1 VPVLATIATI
11 NFLFRSGAED
21 VSFLD
26 PEALRARCMDVIE
39 DADTRER
46 AVQLTGELQRLARR
60 YEDAVT
66 ATLDAYLAESV
77 TWESSANGLIKQL
90 EPMDSVR
97 VRTLQEIVRVRQSM
111 LEMLTVEQ
119 WNLVFR

>member
-1 VPVLATIATI
+1 MLTTLAII
-11 NFLFRSGAED
+11 NLLFGSDAEG

-26 PEALRARCMDVIE
+26 PDALRARYMEEIE

-46 AVQLTGELQRLARR
+46 AVKLTEELQRLARR
-60 YEDAVT
+60 YEDAVS

-77 TWESSANGLIKQL
+77 KWESSASGLIEQL

-97 VRTLQEIVRVRQSM
+97 TQTLQEIVRVRQSM
-111 LEMLTVEQ
+111 LEILTVAQ
-119 WNLVFR
+119 WNRVFR

>member
-1 VPVLATIATI
+1 MPVLTTLAITSL
-11 NFLFRSGAED
+11 LFGSDSEG

-26 PEALRARCMDVIE
+26 PDALRARCMDEIE

-46 AVQLTGELQRLARR
+46 AVKLTEELQRLARR
-60 YEDAVT
+60 YEDAVS

-77 TWESSANGLIKQL
+77 KWESSATGLIEQL

-97 VRTLQEIVRVRQSM
+97 VRTLQEIVQVRQSM
-111 LEMLTVEQ
+111 LEILTVAQ
-119 WNLVFR
+119 WNRVFR

>member
-1 VPVLATIATI
+1 MPVLATLAIT
-11 NFLFRSGAED
+11 NLLFGSGSEG
-21 VSFLD
+21 VSFLGPD
-26 PEALRARCMDVIE
+26 ALRARCMDEIE

-46 AVQLTGELQRLARR
+46 AVKLTEELQRLARR
-60 YEDAVT
+60 YEDAVS

-77 TWESSANGLIKQL
+77 KWESSANGLIELL

-111 LEMLTVEQ
+111 LEILTVAQ
-119 WNLVFR
+119 WNRVFR

>member
-1 VPVLATIATI
+1 MPVLATLAII
-11 NFLFRSGAED
+11 NLLFGSDSEG

-26 PEALRARCMDVIE
+26 PDALRARCMDEIE

-46 AVQLTGELQRLARR
+46 AVKLTEELQRLAHR
-60 YEDAVT
+60 YEDAVS

-77 TWESSANGLIKQL
+77 KWESSANGLIELL

-111 LEMLTVEQ
+111 LEILTVAQ
-119 WNLVFR
+119 WNRVFR

>member
-1 VPVLATIATI
+1 MPVLTTLAII
-11 NFLFRSGAED
+11 NLLFGSDAEG

-26 PEALRARCMDVIE
+26 PDALRARYMEEIE

-46 AVQLTGELQRLARR
+46 AVKLTEELQRLARR
-60 YEDAVT
+60 YEDAVS

-77 TWESSANGLIKQL
+77 KWDSSASGLIEQL

-97 VRTLQEIVRVRQSM
+97 TQTLQEIVRVRQSM
-111 LEMLTVEQ
+111 LEILTVAQ
-119 WNLVFR
+119 WNRVFR

>member
-1 VPVLATIATI
+1 MPVLATLAIT
-11 NFLFRSGAED
+11 NLLFGSGSEG
-21 VSFLD
+21 VSFLGPD
-26 PEALRARCMDVIE
+26 ALRARCMDEIE

-46 AVQLTGELQRLARR
+46 AVKLTEELQRLARR
-60 YEDAVT
+60 YEDAVS

-77 TWESSANGLIKQL
+77 KWESSANGLIEQL

-111 LEMLTVEQ
+111 LEILTVAQ
-119 WNLVFR
+119 WNRVFR

>member
-1 VPVLATIATI
+1 MPVLTTLAII
-11 NFLFRSGAED
+11 NLFFGSDSEV
-21 VSFLD
+21 VSFLGPD
-26 PEALRARCMDVIE
+26 ALRERCMDEIE

-46 AVQLTGELQRLARR
+46 AVRLTEELQRLARR

-66 ATLDAYLAESV
+66 ATVDAYLAESV
-77 TWESSANGLIKQL
+77 KWESSANGLIEQL

-111 LEMLTVEQ
+111 LEILTVAQ
-119 WNLVFR
+119 VFR